1 MVRVDTKFL
10 FKKNILPPLS
20 PKLGGG
26 GAAAAAAG
34 VSGLNQKNINDK
46 YCLFSV
52 QVACFTAVPSVTP
65 TIGTA

>member
-10 FKKNILPPLS
+10 LKKNILPPLS
-20 PKLGGG
+20 PKLGG

>member
-10 FKKNILPPLS
+10 FKKKHFAPLS
-20 PKLGGG
+20 PKLGGEG
-26 GAAAAAAG
+26 AAAAAG

>member
-10 FKKNILPPLS
+10 FKKKHFAPLS

-26 GAAAAAAG
+26 AAAAAG

>member
-10 FKKNILPPLS
+10 LKKNILPPLS
-20 PKLGGG
+20 PKLGGRG
-26 GAAAAAAG
+26 AAAAG

>member
-1 MVRVDTKFL
+1 M
-10 FKKNILPPLS
+10 
-20 PKLGGG
+20 GGG
-26 GAAAAAAG
+26 GAAAAG